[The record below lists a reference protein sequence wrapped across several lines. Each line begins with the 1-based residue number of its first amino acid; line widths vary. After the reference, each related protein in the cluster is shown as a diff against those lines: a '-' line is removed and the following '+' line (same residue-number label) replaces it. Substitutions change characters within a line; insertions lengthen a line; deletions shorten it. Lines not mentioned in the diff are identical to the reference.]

1 MEYGGGDGVIFNGF
15 TKSHD
20 VVAHELTHGVT
31 GSEANLIYQGESG
44 ALNESVSD
52 FFGALVK
59 QFKLNQTAD
68 QADWLIGANI
78 LAARINRL
86 ALPLMQAAGTGYD
99 DPALGKDPQPG
110 DTKNLLPTP

>member
-52 FFGALVK
+52 VFGSLVK
-59 QFKLNQTAD
+59 PFKLNQTAD

-78 LAARINRL
+78 LAAGITGV
-86 ALPLMQAAGTGYD
+86 ALRYMQAPRTPSRAAT
-99 DPALGKDPQPG
+99 LG
-110 DTKNLLPTP
+110 